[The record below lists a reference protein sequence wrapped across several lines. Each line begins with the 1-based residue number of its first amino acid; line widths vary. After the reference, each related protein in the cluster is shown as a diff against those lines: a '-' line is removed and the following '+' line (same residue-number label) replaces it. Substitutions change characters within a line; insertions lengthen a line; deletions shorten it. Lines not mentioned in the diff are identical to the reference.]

1 MGHREHGR
9 ACYERR
15 AWGEAYAALSR
26 ADEATPLGADD
37 LERLSD
43 TAFLTGRDVEYER
56 LLERLYR
63 AHCDSDNRRR
73 AARAAFWLA
82 LTFLLRGE
90 SGRSNAWMVRGQRL
104 VEHLECV
111 ERGYLAVVVAEQQLR
126 DGQPDAAHATA
137 AYACDIGESFGD
149 ADLTAAARHAQGRA
163 LIERGEVAAG
173 LRRLDDT
180 MLAVVAGELQPIMTG
195 LMYCSVIDSCRKVY
209 ALERAREWTAA
220 FSEVCRR
227 QPDMAAFT
235 GVCLVHRA
243 EIMQLQGEWLEA
255 LAEARRA
262 CERAQRAERK
272 PSRAAVYQQAEIHRL
287 RGEFERAEDAYRA
300 ASELGMEPQPGLA
313 LLRLAQGHVDAA
325 CAAIRRLTSAT
336 TDRIRLA
343 AVLPAYLEIMLS
355 IGDIHEARRGCQ
367 RLREIAQE
375 LDAEV
380 LRAVVAQADGAI
392 ALADDHAHAA
402 LDPLRTA
409 FDHWERL
416 GAPYEAARVRV
427 LLGHACRALGD
438 EEAAG
443 LEFAAAKSVFERLG
457 AQPDLARL
465 DAPTPKRHVPGSP
478 LTSRELQVLRLI
490 STGRTNKQIAHELS
504 LSERTVDRHV
514 TNILTKL
521 DVRSRTAAT
530 AYAFDHK
537 LF

>member
-1 MGHREHGR
+1 
-9 ACYERR
+9 
-15 AWGEAYAALSR
+15 
-26 ADEATPLGADD
+26 
-37 LERLSD
+37 
-43 TAFLTGRDVEYER
+43 
-56 LLERLYR
+56 
-63 AHCDSDNRRR
+63 
-73 AARAAFWLA
+73 
-82 LTFLLRGE
+82 
-90 SGRSNAWMVRGQRL
+90 
-104 VEHLECV
+104 
-111 ERGYLAVVVAEQQLR
+111 
-126 DGQPDAAHATA
+126 
-137 AYACDIGESFGD
+137 
-149 ADLTAAARHAQGRA
+149 
-163 LIERGEVAAG
+163 
-173 LRRLDDT
+173 
-180 MLAVVAGELQPIMTG
+180 
-195 LMYCSVIDSCRKVY
+195 
-209 ALERAREWTAA
+209 
-220 FSEVCRR
+220 
-227 QPDMAAFT
+227 
-235 GVCLVHRA
+235 
-243 EIMQLQGEWLEA
+243 
-255 LAEARRA
+255 
-262 CERAQRAERK
+262 
-272 PSRAAVYQQAEIHRL
+272 
-287 RGEFERAEDAYRA
+287 
-300 ASELGMEPQPGLA
+300 
-313 LLRLAQGHVDAA
+313 
-325 CAAIRRLTSAT
+325 
-336 TDRIRLA
+336 
-343 AVLPAYLEIMLS
+343 MLS

-427 LLGHACRALGD
+427 SLGHACRALGD